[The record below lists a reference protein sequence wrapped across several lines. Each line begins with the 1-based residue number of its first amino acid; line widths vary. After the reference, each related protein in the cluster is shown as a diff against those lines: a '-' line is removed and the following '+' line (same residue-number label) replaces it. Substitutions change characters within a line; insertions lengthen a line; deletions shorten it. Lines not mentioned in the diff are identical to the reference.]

1 MAKKPFDL
9 VVIETKNKFVEA
21 VNNSELPLTVIQYI
35 LTEIQNAVTTE
46 LNKSL
51 PQLQEQYERELAQ
64 EKEVKKVEAEV
75 VKQ

>member
-1 MAKKPFDL
+1 MANKPLDL
-9 VVIETKNKFVEA
+9 TIIETKNKFIEV
-21 VNNSELPLTVIQYI
+21 VNNSGLPLTVLQYI
-35 LTEIQNAVTTE
+35 LTEIQNAVATE

-64 EKEVKKVEAEV
+64 EKEVEKVEAEV